1 MIKQVQPESYDAD
14 SDDGNGYRYAYDA
27 CGRMTEVQD
36 PGGNI
41 LHTYE
46 YNGHGQI
53 LREVDGEGK
62 EVLYTYND
70 LGWKIREQ
78 IKVQET
84 DPALYRVIA
93 YTYDSQGNK
102 VEEAYGQQEVE
113 RDGEPD
119 GWHRIHFSYDKNNH
133 LNVVKDDFGAKM
145 RYDYDCLG
153 NVTLEERAIADGVH
167 SVIHYAYN
175 KNGWLVQRTEEIQ
188 GNGPVQAA
196 VTRYAYDANG
206 NLTKITTPKGSEI
219 RRSYDADDRLTEERV
234 LDRKNGIDRR
244 VQYAYDAAGNVLKQ
258 AILGTDGECL
268 ESSTRY
274 DLKDRA
280 THRTNPAGGVTR
292 YLYDRNDRLRKEI
305 SPYGYEPESDDGAG
319 VSYTY
324 DSRGNRIRTT
334 NALGE
339 VVQELSY
346 NLQNQPVIQKDTFG
360 NRTELSYE
368 LDGKIKD
375 VRRSGNHQRTLQQ
388 YEYNA
393 RGQIT
398 GVVDGNRNPISYDV
412 DSWGRITGIG
422 FADGVKEGYEYT
434 PAGQVSRTIDGNGN
448 AVQYRYNSLGKISER
463 IDQLGFTE
471 TFRYDEEGNLSLHI
485 DRDGR
490 QLQRACNVFG
500 QPVYEKA
507 SDAEGKHTNISTW
520 HYDSLGRV
528 TRAVCDGKSYEYI
541 YDAHGNLKEKRSN
554 GKRLVSYTHDR
565 AGQITEIRDPA
576 GVSTRY
582 EYDILGR
589 RSRIFNDDGLEVR
602 YGYDALN
609 RISRIHYGN
618 GVETAYTYDGDG
630 NIRTLE
636 TKAGENVLLSF
647 AYRYDG
653 NGNRTAKTGTQA
665 TLGGI
670 TAGNNALDLSYAYDV
685 RGQLLEERRNGTSVC
700 YAYDKAGNRI
710 RKTDVQ
716 GEIRYLYN
724 AKNQLIAEE
733 SPADRKQ
740 FSYDRQG
747 GIIEEKNAAGI
758 RRFSYNSRH
767 QQTRVETE
775 TGSVQENRYD
785 AEGLRFELL
794 ENGRRTSFV
803 YHDGELLQEEG
814 REEQGTSYHLGAGM
828 EAFRRGQELSYY
840 HRDEQLSTV
849 FVTDGHRNVQNSY
862 QYDAFGMS
870 LGTTEKLNNRI
881 RYTGQQYD
889 DVTGQYYLRARY
901 YNPVAG
907 RFMQED
913 VYQGD
918 GLNLYAYCGNNP
930 VVYDDPS
937 GYASTSTGKACPPKG
952 KISESV
958 DGSGTPSEKVK
969 VPTVKSGEF
978 NEWFNSLSVDEL
990 DELWKDKSTRKAIER
1005 QLRAP
1010 GGMHEWHLV
1019 SRAPQFKYWG
1029 VNAEQIRD
1037 LRTVI
1042 NDVEFVNPVGK
1053 HGQLGSTTAHNE
1065 LLGIIDSSSDYSMFT
1080 RRLNNW
1086 ANYRLKGGIDTL
1098 PEGLRIK

>member
-1 MIKQVQPESYDAD
+1 
-14 SDDGNGYRYAYDA
+14 
-27 CGRMTEVQD
+27 MTEVQD

-153 NVTLEERAIADGVH
+153 NVTLEERVIADGVH

-219 RRSYDADDRLTEERV
+219 HRSYDADDRLTGERV

-305 SPYGYEPESDDGAG
+305 SPYGYEPENDDGAG
-319 VSYTY
+319 AAYTY
-324 DSRGNRIRTT
+324 DSRGNRLRTT

-346 NLQNQPVIQKDTFG
+346 NLRNQPVIQKDTFG

-422 FADGVKEGYEYT
+422 FVDGVKEGYEYT

-463 IDQLGFTE
+463 IDQLGDTE

-507 SDAEGKHTNISTW
+507 TDAEGKHTNISTW

-541 YDAHGNLKEKRSN
+541 YDAYGNLKEKRSN

-565 AGQITEIRDPA
+565 AGQITEIRDPT

-609 RISRIHYGN
+609 RIRHIRYGN
-618 GVETAYTYDGDG
+618 GVETACTYDGDG

-636 TKAGENVLLSF
+636 TRAGENVLLSF

-665 TLGGI
+665 ALGGI
-670 TAGNNALDLSYAYDV
+670 TAGNNALDLSYNYDV
-685 RGQLLEERRNGTSVC
+685 RGQLLEERRNGASVC

-710 RKTDVQ
+710 RKTDAQ
-716 GEIRYLYN
+716 GETRYLYN
-724 AKNQLIAEE
+724 EKNQLVEEE

-758 RRFSYNSRH
+758 RLFSYNSRH

-803 YHDGELLQEEG
+803 YHNGELLQEEG

-849 FVTDGHRNVQNSY
+849 FVTDGQGEIRNSY
-862 QYDAFGMS
+862 QYDAFGIP
-870 LGTTEKLNNRI
+870 LETTEQLNNRI

-937 GYASTSTGKACPPKG
+937 GYKRKACPPQG

-958 DGSGTPSEKVK
+958 DESGSKTDVTTGLGYDAGDTPVRIDGDWTENDMKQALLGHPPRGLGSPDIHHGGQMPGGALHEVLPGQHRNNPALHPNTYNQG
-969 VPTVKSGEF
+969 VTPEMRMEDRQLHWWYRAREQGA
-978 NEWFNSLSVDEL
+978 DEL
-990 DELWKDKSTRKAIER
+990 
-1005 QLRAP
+1005 
-1010 GGMHEWHLV
+1010 
-1019 SRAPQFKYWG
+1019 
-1029 VNAEQIRD
+1029 
-1037 LRTVI
+1037 
-1042 NDVEFVNPVGK
+1042 
-1053 HGQLGSTTAHNE
+1053 
-1065 LLGIIDSSSDYSMFT
+1065 
-1080 RRLNNW
+1080 
-1086 ANYRLKGGIDTL
+1086 L
-1098 PEGLRIK
+1098 PDWIYD

>member
-1 MIKQVQPESYDAD
+1 M
-14 SDDGNGYRYAYDA
+14 
-27 CGRMTEVQD
+27 
-36 PGGNI
+36 
-41 LHTYE
+41 
-46 YNGHGQI
+46 
-53 LREVDGEGK
+53 
-62 EVLYTYND
+62 
-70 LGWKIREQ
+70 
-78 IKVQET
+78 
-84 DPALYRVIA
+84 
-93 YTYDSQGNK
+93 
-102 VEEAYGQQEVE
+102 
-113 RDGEPD
+113 
-119 GWHRIHFSYDKNNH
+119 
-133 LNVVKDDFGAKM
+133 
-145 RYDYDCLG
+145 
-153 NVTLEERAIADGVH
+153 
-167 SVIHYAYN
+167 
-175 KNGWLVQRTEEIQ
+175 
-188 GNGPVQAA
+188 
-196 VTRYAYDANG
+196 
-206 NLTKITTPKGSEI
+206 
-219 RRSYDADDRLTEERV
+219 
-234 LDRKNGIDRR
+234 
-244 VQYAYDAAGNVLKQ
+244 QYAYDASGNVLKQ

-324 DSRGNRIRTT
+324 DSRGNRLRTT

-346 NLQNQPVIQKDTFG
+346 NLRNQPVIQEDTFG

-375 VRRSGNHQRTLQQ
+375 VRRLGNHQRTLQQ

-398 GVVDGNRNPISYDV
+398 GVVDGNQNPISYDV

-422 FADGVKEGYEYT
+422 FVDGVKEGYEYT

-448 AVQYRYNSLGKISER
+448 AVQYRYNSLGKVSER

-541 YDAHGNLKEKRSN
+541 YDAYGNLKEKRSN
-554 GKRLVSYTHDR
+554 GKRLVSYAHDR

-609 RISRIHYGN
+609 RICDIRYGN
-618 GVETAYTYDGDG
+618 GVKTAYTYDGDG
-630 NIRTLE
+630 NVRTLE
-636 TKAGENVLLSF
+636 TRAGENVLLSF

-653 NGNRTAKTGTQA
+653 NGNRTAKTGMQA

-670 TAGNNALDLSYAYDV
+670 TTGNNALDLSYAYDV
-685 RGQLLEERRNGTSVC
+685 RGQLLEERRNGASVC

-710 RKTDVQ
+710 RKTDAQ

-724 AKNQLIAEE
+724 EKNQLVEEE

-740 FSYDRQG
+740 FSYDCQG

-775 TGSVQENRYD
+775 TGNVQENRYD

-849 FVTDGHRNVQNSY
+849 FVTDGQGEIRNSY

-937 GYASTSTGKACPPKG
+937 GYERKACPPQG

-958 DGSGTPSEKVK
+958 DETSYGKSSSNCTELVPYYPANNGAESGRKADFYVTPSGDVVPATGYRYMDSGRANDAIISGEQYTTYIGFKKYDSASQVKDAFQIADSWSDCKVRGEFDTLQVIDDLY
-969 VPTVKSGEF
+969 VPTTKGNTTAIPEPITFSYPEYGKGGEH
-978 NEWFNSLSVDEL
+978 
-990 DELWKDKSTRKAIER
+990 
-1005 QLRAP
+1005 QLR
-1010 GGMHEWHLV
+1010 V
-1019 SRAPQFKYWG
+1019 DK
-1029 VNAEQIRD
+1029 
-1037 LRTVI
+1037 VI
-1042 NDVEFVNPVGK
+1042 K
-1053 HGQLGSTTAHNE
+1053 
-1065 LLGIIDSSSDYSMFT
+1065 FT
-1080 RRLNNW
+1080 NVDFI
-1086 ANYRLKGGIDTL
+1086 GD
-1098 PEGLRIK
+1098 

>member
-1 MIKQVQPESYDAD
+1 M
-14 SDDGNGYRYAYDA
+14 
-27 CGRMTEVQD
+27 
-36 PGGNI
+36 
-41 LHTYE
+41 
-46 YNGHGQI
+46 
-53 LREVDGEGK
+53 
-62 EVLYTYND
+62 
-70 LGWKIREQ
+70 
-78 IKVQET
+78 
-84 DPALYRVIA
+84 
-93 YTYDSQGNK
+93 
-102 VEEAYGQQEVE
+102 
-113 RDGEPD
+113 
-119 GWHRIHFSYDKNNH
+119 
-133 LNVVKDDFGAKM
+133 
-145 RYDYDCLG
+145 
-153 NVTLEERAIADGVH
+153 
-167 SVIHYAYN
+167 
-175 KNGWLVQRTEEIQ
+175 
-188 GNGPVQAA
+188 
-196 VTRYAYDANG
+196 
-206 NLTKITTPKGSEI
+206 
-219 RRSYDADDRLTEERV
+219 
-234 LDRKNGIDRR
+234 
-244 VQYAYDAAGNVLKQ
+244 QYAYDVAGNVLKQ

-324 DSRGNRIRTT
+324 DSRGNRLRTT

-346 NLQNQPVIQKDTFG
+346 NLRNQPVIQKDTFG

-375 VRRSGNHQRTLQQ
+375 VRRSGNHQRILQQ

-393 RGQIT
+393 RRQIT

-463 IDQLGFTE
+463 IDQLGDTE

-541 YDAHGNLKEKRSN
+541 YDAYGNLKEKRSN

-565 AGQITEIRDPA
+565 AGQITEIRDPE
-576 GVSTRY
+576 GVCTRY

-602 YGYDALN
+602 YGYNALN
-609 RISRIHYGN
+609 RICDIRYGN
-618 GVETAYTYDGDG
+618 GVKTAYTYDGDG
-630 NIRTLE
+630 NVRTLE
-636 TKAGENVLLSF
+636 TRAGEDVLLSF

-665 TLGGI
+665 ALGGITSEI
-670 TAGNNALDLSYAYDV
+670 TAGNNALDISYNYDV
-685 RGQLLEERRNGTSVC
+685 RGQLLEERRNGASVC

-710 RKTDVQ
+710 RKTDGQ

-724 AKNQLIAEE
+724 AKNQLTAEE

-849 FVTDGHRNVQNSY
+849 FVTDGQGEIRNSY
-862 QYDAFGMS
+862 QYDAFGIP
-870 LGTTEKLNNRI
+870 LETTEQLNNRI

-889 DVTGQYYLRARY
+889 ELTEQYYLRARY

-937 GYASTSTGKACPPKG
+937 GYASTSTGKACPPQG

-958 DGSGTPSEKVK
+958 DGSGSSADLGNKLDYQFGKAGGNRHNIDRTNGLKAEMDKL
-969 VPTVKSGEF
+969 GF
-978 NEWFNSLSVDEL
+978 NDTAEN
-990 DELWKDKSTRKAIER
+990 
-1005 QLRAP
+1005 RAY
-1010 GGMHEWHLV
+1010 
-1019 SRAPQFKYWG
+1019 F
-1029 VNAEQIRD
+1029 EQYY
-1037 LRTVI
+1037 
-1042 NDVEFVNPVGK
+1042 NDVLNSSNNIVGDPETASYIENGVTHYYTVTTRESFLMGK
-1053 HGQLGSTTAHNE
+1053 YGGAKVTTYWDGNRLLTIKIGS
-1065 LLGIIDSSSDYSMFT
+1065 GKQT
-1080 RRLNNW
+1080 RYNH
-1086 ANYRLKGGIDTL
+1086 
-1098 PEGLRIK
+1098 

>member
-1 MIKQVQPESYDAD
+1 
-14 SDDGNGYRYAYDA
+14 
-27 CGRMTEVQD
+27 MTEVQD

-153 NVTLEERAIADGVH
+153 NVTLEERVIADGVH

-219 RRSYDADDRLTEERV
+219 HRSYDADDRLTEERV

-305 SPYGYEPESDDGAG
+305 SPYGYEPENDDGAG

-346 NLQNQPVIQKDTFG
+346 NLRNQPVIQKDTFG

-398 GVVDGNRNPISYDV
+398 GVVDGNQNPISYDV

-541 YDAHGNLKEKRSN
+541 YDAYGNLKEKRSN

-576 GVSTRY
+576 GVCTRY

-589 RSRIFNDDGLEVR
+589 RSRIYNNDGLEVR

-609 RISRIHYGN
+609 RIRHIRYGN

-636 TKAGENVLLSF
+636 TRAGENVLLSF

-665 TLGGI
+665 ALGGITSEI
-670 TAGNNALDLSYAYDV
+670 TAGNNALDISYNYDV
-685 RGQLLEERRNGTSVC
+685 RGQLLEERRNGASVC

-710 RKTDVQ
+710 RKTDAQ

-724 AKNQLIAEE
+724 EKNQLIAEE
-733 SPADRKQ
+733 SPADRNQ

-747 GIIEEKNAAGI
+747 GIIEEKNAAGT
-758 RRFSYNSRH
+758 RLFSYNSRR

-775 TGSVQENRYD
+775 NGSVQENRYD

-840 HRDEQLSTV
+840 HRDEQLSTT
-849 FVTDGHRNVQNSY
+849 FITGGHGDVLNSY

-889 DVTGQYYLRARY
+889 ELTEQYYLRARY

-937 GYASTSTGKACPPKG
+937 GYKRKACPPQG

-958 DGSGTPSEKVK
+958 DETSYGKSSSNCTELVPYYPANNGAESGTPS
-969 VPTVKSGEF
+969 GF
-978 NEWFNSLSVDEL
+978 YQD
-990 DELWKDKSTRKAIER
+990 
-1005 QLRAP
+1005 
-1010 GGMHEWHLV
+1010 
-1019 SRAPQFKYWG
+1019 
-1029 VNAEQIRD
+1029 
-1037 LRTVI
+1037 
-1042 NDVEFVNPVGK
+1042 
-1053 HGQLGSTTAHNE
+1053 
-1065 LLGIIDSSSDYSMFT
+1065 
-1080 RRLNNW
+1080 
-1086 ANYRLKGGIDTL
+1086 ANGR
-1098 PEGLRIK
+1098 

>member
-1 MIKQVQPESYDAD
+1 
-14 SDDGNGYRYAYDA
+14 
-27 CGRMTEVQD
+27 MTEVQD

-153 NVTLEERAIADGVH
+153 NVTLEERVIADGVH

-219 RRSYDADDRLTEERV
+219 HRSYDADDRLTGERV

-324 DSRGNRIRTT
+324 DSRGNRLRTT

-339 VVQELSY
+339 VVQEFSY
-346 NLQNQPVIQKDTFG
+346 NLRNQPVIQKDTFG

-375 VRRSGNHQRTLQQ
+375 IRRSGNHQRTLQQ

-398 GVVDGNRNPISYDV
+398 GVVDGNQNPISYDV

-448 AVQYRYNSLGKISER
+448 AVQYRYNSLGKVSER
-463 IDQLGFTE
+463 TDQLGFTE

-541 YDAHGNLKEKRSN
+541 YDAYGNLKEKRSN

-565 AGQITEIRDPA
+565 AGQITEIKDPA
-576 GVSTRY
+576 GVCTRY

-589 RSRIFNDDGLEVR
+589 RSRVYNNDGLEVR

-630 NIRTLE
+630 NVRTLE
-636 TKAGENVLLSF
+636 TRAGENVLISF

-670 TAGNNALDLSYAYDV
+670 TTGNNALDISYAYDV
-685 RGQLLEERRNGTSVC
+685 RGQLLEERRNGASVC
-700 YAYDKAGNRI
+700 CAYDKAGNRI
-710 RKTDVQ
+710 RKTD
-716 GEIRYLYN
+716 
-724 AKNQLIAEE
+724 A
-733 SPADRKQ
+733 
-740 FSYDRQG
+740 
-747 GIIEEKNAAGI
+747 
-758 RRFSYNSRH
+758 
-767 QQTRVETE
+767 
-775 TGSVQENRYD
+775 
-785 AEGLRFELL
+785 
-794 ENGRRTSFV
+794 
-803 YHDGELLQEEG
+803 
-814 REEQGTSYHLGAGM
+814 
-828 EAFRRGQELSYY
+828 
-840 HRDEQLSTV
+840 
-849 FVTDGHRNVQNSY
+849 
-862 QYDAFGMS
+862 
-870 LGTTEKLNNRI
+870 
-881 RYTGQQYD
+881 
-889 DVTGQYYLRARY
+889 
-901 YNPVAG
+901 
-907 RFMQED
+907 
-913 VYQGD
+913 
-918 GLNLYAYCGNNP
+918 
-930 VVYDDPS
+930 
-937 GYASTSTGKACPPKG
+937 
-952 KISESV
+952 
-958 DGSGTPSEKVK
+958 
-969 VPTVKSGEF
+969 
-978 NEWFNSLSVDEL
+978 
-990 DELWKDKSTRKAIER
+990 
-1005 QLRAP
+1005 
-1010 GGMHEWHLV
+1010 
-1019 SRAPQFKYWG
+1019 
-1029 VNAEQIRD
+1029 
-1037 LRTVI
+1037 
-1042 NDVEFVNPVGK
+1042 
-1053 HGQLGSTTAHNE
+1053 
-1065 LLGIIDSSSDYSMFT
+1065 
-1080 RRLNNW
+1080 
-1086 ANYRLKGGIDTL
+1086 
-1098 PEGLRIK
+1098 

>member
-1 MIKQVQPESYDAD
+1 M
-14 SDDGNGYRYAYDA
+14 
-27 CGRMTEVQD
+27 
-36 PGGNI
+36 
-41 LHTYE
+41 
-46 YNGHGQI
+46 
-53 LREVDGEGK
+53 
-62 EVLYTYND
+62 
-70 LGWKIREQ
+70 
-78 IKVQET
+78 
-84 DPALYRVIA
+84 
-93 YTYDSQGNK
+93 
-102 VEEAYGQQEVE
+102 
-113 RDGEPD
+113 
-119 GWHRIHFSYDKNNH
+119 
-133 LNVVKDDFGAKM
+133 
-145 RYDYDCLG
+145 
-153 NVTLEERAIADGVH
+153 
-167 SVIHYAYN
+167 
-175 KNGWLVQRTEEIQ
+175 
-188 GNGPVQAA
+188 
-196 VTRYAYDANG
+196 
-206 NLTKITTPKGSEI
+206 
-219 RRSYDADDRLTEERV
+219 
-234 LDRKNGIDRR
+234 
-244 VQYAYDAAGNVLKQ
+244 
-258 AILGTDGECL
+258 
-268 ESSTRY
+268 
-274 DLKDRA
+274 
-280 THRTNPAGGVTR
+280 
-292 YLYDRNDRLRKEI
+292 
-305 SPYGYEPESDDGAG
+305 
-319 VSYTY
+319 
-324 DSRGNRIRTT
+324 
-334 NALGE
+334 
-339 VVQELSY
+339 VQELSY
-346 NLQNQPVIQKDTFG
+346 NLRNQPVIQKDTFG

-375 VRRSGNHQRTLQQ
+375 VRRSGNHQRILQQ

-398 GVVDGNRNPISYDV
+398 GVVDGNQNPISYDV

-422 FADGVKEGYEYT
+422 FVDGVKEGYEYT

-463 IDQLGFTE
+463 IDQLGDTE

-507 SDAEGKHTNISTW
+507 TDAEGKHTNISTW

-541 YDAHGNLKEKRSN
+541 YDAYGNLKEKRSN

-565 AGQITEIRDPA
+565 AGQITEIMDPA

-589 RSRIFNDDGLEVR
+589 RSRIYNNDGLEVR

-609 RISRIHYGN
+609 RIRHIRYGN

-647 AYRYDG
+647 AYQYDG
-653 NGNRTAKTGTQA
+653 NGNRTAKTGMQA
-665 TLGGI
+665 ALGGI
-670 TAGNNALDLSYAYDV
+670 TAGNNALDISYNYDV
-685 RGQLLEERRNGTSVC
+685 RGQLLEERRNGASVC

-758 RRFSYNSRH
+758 RLFSYNSRH

-814 REEQGTSYHLGAGM
+814 REEQKTSYHLGAGM

-889 DVTGQYYLRARY
+889 ELTEQYYLRARY

-937 GYASTSTGKACPPKG
+937 GYKRKACPPQG

-958 DGSGTPSEKVK
+958 DESGTS
-969 VPTVKSGEF
+969 
-978 NEWFNSLSVDEL
+978 SVA
-990 DELWKDKSTRKAIER
+990 K
-1005 QLRAP
+1005 P
-1010 GGMHEWHLV
+1010 
-1019 SRAPQFKYWG
+1019 
-1029 VNAEQIRD
+1029 N
-1037 LRTVI
+1037 
-1042 NDVEFVNPVGK
+1042 
-1053 HGQLGSTTAHNE
+1053 HGQGF
-1065 LLGIIDSSSDYSMFT
+1065 SSKGYNPKPGERT
-1080 RRLNNW
+1080 RDQRL
-1086 ANYRLKGGIDTL
+1086 
-1098 PEGLRIK
+1098 

>member
-1 MIKQVQPESYDAD
+1 M
-14 SDDGNGYRYAYDA
+14 
-27 CGRMTEVQD
+27 
-36 PGGNI
+36 
-41 LHTYE
+41 
-46 YNGHGQI
+46 
-53 LREVDGEGK
+53 
-62 EVLYTYND
+62 
-70 LGWKIREQ
+70 
-78 IKVQET
+78 
-84 DPALYRVIA
+84 
-93 YTYDSQGNK
+93 
-102 VEEAYGQQEVE
+102 
-113 RDGEPD
+113 
-119 GWHRIHFSYDKNNH
+119 
-133 LNVVKDDFGAKM
+133 
-145 RYDYDCLG
+145 
-153 NVTLEERAIADGVH
+153 
-167 SVIHYAYN
+167 
-175 KNGWLVQRTEEIQ
+175 
-188 GNGPVQAA
+188 
-196 VTRYAYDANG
+196 
-206 NLTKITTPKGSEI
+206 
-219 RRSYDADDRLTEERV
+219 
-234 LDRKNGIDRR
+234 
-244 VQYAYDAAGNVLKQ
+244 QYAYDAAGNVLKQ

-346 NLQNQPVIQKDTFG
+346 NLRNQPVIQKDTFG

-398 GVVDGNRNPISYDV
+398 GVVDGNQNPISYDV

-448 AVQYRYNSLGKISER
+448 AVQYRYNSLGKVSER
-463 IDQLGFTE
+463 TDQLGFTE

-541 YDAHGNLKEKRSN
+541 YDAYGNLKEKRSN

-565 AGQITEIRDPA
+565 AGQITEIRDPE
-576 GVSTRY
+576 GVCTRY

-609 RISRIHYGN
+609 RIRHIRYGN

-636 TKAGENVLLSF
+636 TKAGEDVLLSF

-665 TLGGI
+665 ALGGITSEI
-670 TAGNNALDLSYAYDV
+670 TAGNNALDLSYNYDV
-685 RGQLLEERRNGTSVC
+685 RGQLLEERRNGASVC

-724 AKNQLIAEE
+724 EKNQLIAEE

-758 RRFSYNSRH
+758 RLFSYNSRH

-849 FVTDGHRNVQNSY
+849 FVTDGQGEIRNSY
-862 QYDAFGMS
+862 QYDAFGIP
-870 LGTTEKLNNRI
+870 LETTEQLNNRI

-913 VYQGD
+913 IYQGD

-930 VVYDDPS
+930 VVYYDPS
-937 GYASTSTGKACPPKG
+937 GYASTLDPWEYIDPSNLVGLSASQKKNTPGIVTGLFTSSVPLTGNTIRNSDFTTIAIPQEVAQQLVG
-952 KISESV
+952 K
-958 DGSGTPSEKVK
+958 
-969 VPTVKSGEF
+969 EF
-978 NEWFNSLSVDEL
+978 SSFDEL
-990 DELWKDKSTRKAIER
+990 RGAIYEAIGNSSYAAEFSTRN
-1005 QLRAP
+1005 QNFMLGLQAP
-1010 GGMHEWHLV
+1010 YAPRNLQTGESYSQQKYNIHHVKPVEDGGDVYNLDNLEIV
-1019 SRAPQFKYWG
+1019 APKTHDEIH
-1029 VNAEQIRD
+1029 AE
-1037 LRTVI
+1037 
-1042 NDVEFVNPVGK
+1042 
-1053 HGQLGSTTAHNE
+1053 
-1065 LLGIIDSSSDYSMFT
+1065 IDEQKKEQNQQKT
-1080 RRLNNW
+1080 C
-1086 ANYRLKGGIDTL
+1086 K
-1098 PEGLRIK
+1098 K

>member
-1 MIKQVQPESYDAD
+1 M
-14 SDDGNGYRYAYDA
+14 
-27 CGRMTEVQD
+27 
-36 PGGNI
+36 
-41 LHTYE
+41 
-46 YNGHGQI
+46 
-53 LREVDGEGK
+53 
-62 EVLYTYND
+62 
-70 LGWKIREQ
+70 
-78 IKVQET
+78 
-84 DPALYRVIA
+84 
-93 YTYDSQGNK
+93 
-102 VEEAYGQQEVE
+102 
-113 RDGEPD
+113 
-119 GWHRIHFSYDKNNH
+119 
-133 LNVVKDDFGAKM
+133 
-145 RYDYDCLG
+145 
-153 NVTLEERAIADGVH
+153 
-167 SVIHYAYN
+167 
-175 KNGWLVQRTEEIQ
+175 
-188 GNGPVQAA
+188 
-196 VTRYAYDANG
+196 
-206 NLTKITTPKGSEI
+206 
-219 RRSYDADDRLTEERV
+219 
-234 LDRKNGIDRR
+234 
-244 VQYAYDAAGNVLKQ
+244 QYAYDAAGNVLKQ

-305 SPYGYEPESDDGAG
+305 RPYGYEPESDDGAG

-324 DSRGNRIRTT
+324 DSRGNRLRTT

-346 NLQNQPVIQKDTFG
+346 NLRNQPVIQEDTFG

-375 VRRSGNHQRTLQQ
+375 IRRSGNHQRTLQQ

-398 GVVDGNRNPISYDV
+398 GVVDGNQNPISYDV

-422 FADGVKEGYEYT
+422 FVDGVKEGYEYT

-448 AVQYRYNSLGKISER
+448 AVQYRYNSLGKVSER
-463 IDQLGFTE
+463 IDQLGDTE

-541 YDAHGNLKEKRSN
+541 YDAYGNLKEKRSN

-565 AGQITEIRDPA
+565 AGQITEIRDPT

-609 RISRIHYGN
+609 RIRHIRYGN
-618 GVETAYTYDGDG
+618 GVETACTYDGDG

-636 TKAGENVLLSF
+636 TRAGENVLLSF

-665 TLGGI
+665 ALGGI
-670 TAGNNALDLSYAYDV
+670 TAGNNALDLSYNYDV
-685 RGQLLEERRNGTSVC
+685 RGQLLEERRNGASVS

-710 RKTDVQ
+710 RKTDAQ

-724 AKNQLIAEE
+724 EKNQLIEEE

-747 GIIEEKNAAGI
+747 AIIEEKNAAGI
-758 RRFSYNSRH
+758 RLFSYNSRR

-849 FVTDGHRNVQNSY
+849 FVTDGQGEIRNSY
-862 QYDAFGMS
+862 QYDAFGIP
-870 LGTTEKLNNRI
+870 LETTEQLNNRI

-889 DVTGQYYLRARY
+889 ELTEQYYLRARY

-930 VVYDDPS
+930 VVYYDPS
-937 GYASTSTGKACPPKG
+937 GYYTALGNLFTDSVIETKGNSTDLKIAILKMITGDADISDATVGSHQAQHLIPNEFRNNIAVSVSGYQVDHALNGILDINRNSSTPGALDNFLRNYNVSAENMEFY
-952 KISESV
+952 ISNKTQHGWAPGTSFYHGAYNEYV
-958 DGSGTPSEKVK
+958 GSR
-969 VPTVKSGEF
+969 
-978 NEWFNSLSVDEL
+978 LAQL
-990 DELWKDKSTRKAIER
+990 DEKY
-1005 QLRAP
+1005 QLSL
-1010 GGMHEWHLV
+1010 MLET
-1019 SRAPQFKYWG
+1019 K
-1029 VNAEQIRD
+1029 
-1037 LRTVI
+1037 
-1042 NDVEFVNPVGK
+1042 
-1053 HGQLGSTTAHNE
+1053 
-1065 LLGIIDSSSDYSMFT
+1065 
-1080 RRLNNW
+1080 
-1086 ANYRLKGGIDTL
+1086 TL
-1098 PEGLRIK
+1098 PEIREQLRLSGQLEMLQADITGLNNELRRANQEGIDLYLTHPNNTNIIDYTEGGTLSHEDAMKKYREENFGEKENKESLKSNGCGNGKKV

>member
-1 MIKQVQPESYDAD
+1 M
-14 SDDGNGYRYAYDA
+14 
-27 CGRMTEVQD
+27 
-36 PGGNI
+36 
-41 LHTYE
+41 
-46 YNGHGQI
+46 
-53 LREVDGEGK
+53 
-62 EVLYTYND
+62 
-70 LGWKIREQ
+70 
-78 IKVQET
+78 
-84 DPALYRVIA
+84 
-93 YTYDSQGNK
+93 
-102 VEEAYGQQEVE
+102 
-113 RDGEPD
+113 
-119 GWHRIHFSYDKNNH
+119 
-133 LNVVKDDFGAKM
+133 
-145 RYDYDCLG
+145 
-153 NVTLEERAIADGVH
+153 
-167 SVIHYAYN
+167 
-175 KNGWLVQRTEEIQ
+175 
-188 GNGPVQAA
+188 
-196 VTRYAYDANG
+196 
-206 NLTKITTPKGSEI
+206 
-219 RRSYDADDRLTEERV
+219 
-234 LDRKNGIDRR
+234 
-244 VQYAYDAAGNVLKQ
+244 QYVYDAAGNVLKRTL
-258 AILGTDGECL
+258 LGADGECL

-305 SPYGYEPESDDGAG
+305 RPYGYEPESDDGAG

-324 DSRGNRIRTT
+324 DSRGNRLRTT

-346 NLQNQPVIQKDTFG
+346 NLRNQPVIQEDTFG

-375 VRRSGNHQRTLQQ
+375 VRRLGNGNRNHQRTLQQ

-398 GVVDGNRNPISYDV
+398 GVVDGNQNPISYDV

-422 FADGVKEGYEYT
+422 FADGGKEGYEYT
-434 PAGQVSRTIDGNGN
+434 PAGQISRTIDGNGN
-448 AVQYRYNSLGKISER
+448 AVQYRYNSLGKVSER

-541 YDAHGNLKEKRSN
+541 YDAYGNLKEKRSN

-576 GVSTRY
+576 GVCTRY

-589 RSRIFNDDGLEVR
+589 RSRIYSNDGLEVR

-609 RISRIHYGN
+609 RIRHIHYGN

-636 TKAGENVLLSF
+636 TRAGENVLLSF

-653 NGNRTAKTGTQA
+653 NGNRTAKTGVA
-665 TLGGI
+665 LGGITSEI
-670 TAGNNALDLSYAYDV
+670 TAGNNALDISYAYDV
-685 RGQLLEERRNGTSVC
+685 RGQLLEERRNGASVC

-710 RKTDVQ
+710 RKTDAQ

-724 AKNQLIAEE
+724 EKNQLVEEE

-758 RRFSYNSRH
+758 RLFSYNSRH

-849 FVTDGHRNVQNSY
+849 FVTDGQGEIRNSY
-862 QYDAFGMS
+862 QYDAFGIP
-870 LGTTEKLNNRI
+870 LETTEQLNNRI

-889 DVTGQYYLRARY
+889 ELTEQYYLRARY

-930 VVYDDPS
+930 VVYYDPS
-937 GYASTSTGKACPPKG
+937 GYASTLDPWEYIDPSNLVGLSASQKKNTPGIVTGLFTSSVPLTGNTIRNSDFTTIAIPQEVAQQLVG
-952 KISESV
+952 K
-958 DGSGTPSEKVK
+958 
-969 VPTVKSGEF
+969 EF
-978 NEWFNSLSVDEL
+978 SSFDEL
-990 DELWKDKSTRKAIER
+990 RGAIYEAIGNSSYAAEFSTRN
-1005 QLRAP
+1005 QNFMLGLQAP
-1010 GGMHEWHLV
+1010 YAPRNLQTGESYSQQKYNIHHVKPVEDGGDVYNLDNLEIV
-1019 SRAPQFKYWG
+1019 APKTHDEIH
-1029 VNAEQIRD
+1029 AE
-1037 LRTVI
+1037 
-1042 NDVEFVNPVGK
+1042 
-1053 HGQLGSTTAHNE
+1053 
-1065 LLGIIDSSSDYSMFT
+1065 IDEQKKEQNQQKT
-1080 RRLNNW
+1080 C
-1086 ANYRLKGGIDTL
+1086 K
-1098 PEGLRIK
+1098 K

>member
-1 MIKQVQPESYDAD
+1 M
-14 SDDGNGYRYAYDA
+14 
-27 CGRMTEVQD
+27 
-36 PGGNI
+36 
-41 LHTYE
+41 
-46 YNGHGQI
+46 
-53 LREVDGEGK
+53 
-62 EVLYTYND
+62 
-70 LGWKIREQ
+70 
-78 IKVQET
+78 
-84 DPALYRVIA
+84 
-93 YTYDSQGNK
+93 
-102 VEEAYGQQEVE
+102 
-113 RDGEPD
+113 
-119 GWHRIHFSYDKNNH
+119 
-133 LNVVKDDFGAKM
+133 
-145 RYDYDCLG
+145 
-153 NVTLEERAIADGVH
+153 
-167 SVIHYAYN
+167 
-175 KNGWLVQRTEEIQ
+175 
-188 GNGPVQAA
+188 
-196 VTRYAYDANG
+196 
-206 NLTKITTPKGSEI
+206 
-219 RRSYDADDRLTEERV
+219 
-234 LDRKNGIDRR
+234 
-244 VQYAYDAAGNVLKQ
+244 QYAYDASGNVLKQ

-305 SPYGYEPESDDGAG
+305 NPYGYEPESDDGAG

-339 VVQELSY
+339 VVQEFSY
-346 NLQNQPVIQKDTFG
+346 NLRNQPVIQKDTFG

-375 VRRSGNHQRTLQQ
+375 VRRSGNHQRILQQ

-398 GVVDGNRNPISYDV
+398 GVVDGNQNPISYDV

-422 FADGVKEGYEYT
+422 FVDGVKEGYEYT

-448 AVQYRYNSLGKISER
+448 AVQYRYNSLGKVSER

-541 YDAHGNLKEKRSN
+541 YDAYGNLKEKRSN
-554 GKRLVSYTHDR
+554 GKRLVSYAHDR

-609 RISRIHYGN
+609 RICDIRYGN
-618 GVETAYTYDGDG
+618 GVKTAYTYDGDG
-630 NIRTLE
+630 NVRTLE
-636 TKAGENVLLSF
+636 TRAGENVLLSF

-653 NGNRTAKTGTQA
+653 NGNRTAKTGMQA

-670 TAGNNALDLSYAYDV
+670 TTGNNALDLSYAYDV
-685 RGQLLEERRNGTSVC
+685 RGQLLEERRNGASVC

-710 RKTDVQ
+710 RKTDAQ

-724 AKNQLIAEE
+724 EKNQLVEEE

-740 FSYDRQG
+740 FSYDCQG

-775 TGSVQENRYD
+775 TGNVQENRYD

-849 FVTDGHRNVQNSY
+849 FVTDGQGEIRNSY

-937 GYASTSTGKACPPKG
+937 GYERKACPPQG

-958 DGSGTPSEKVK
+958 DETSYGKSSSNCTELVPYYPANNGAESGRKADFYVTPSGDVVPATGYRYMDSGRANDAIISGEQYTTYIGFKKYDSASQVKDAFQIADSWSDCKVRGEFDTLQVIDDLY
-969 VPTVKSGEF
+969 VPTTKGNTTAIPEPITFSYPEYGKGGEH
-978 NEWFNSLSVDEL
+978 
-990 DELWKDKSTRKAIER
+990 
-1005 QLRAP
+1005 QLR
-1010 GGMHEWHLV
+1010 V
-1019 SRAPQFKYWG
+1019 DK
-1029 VNAEQIRD
+1029 
-1037 LRTVI
+1037 VI
-1042 NDVEFVNPVGK
+1042 K
-1053 HGQLGSTTAHNE
+1053 
-1065 LLGIIDSSSDYSMFT
+1065 FT
-1080 RRLNNW
+1080 NVDFI
-1086 ANYRLKGGIDTL
+1086 GD
-1098 PEGLRIK
+1098 

>member
-1 MIKQVQPESYDAD
+1 M
-14 SDDGNGYRYAYDA
+14 
-27 CGRMTEVQD
+27 
-36 PGGNI
+36 
-41 LHTYE
+41 
-46 YNGHGQI
+46 
-53 LREVDGEGK
+53 
-62 EVLYTYND
+62 
-70 LGWKIREQ
+70 
-78 IKVQET
+78 
-84 DPALYRVIA
+84 
-93 YTYDSQGNK
+93 
-102 VEEAYGQQEVE
+102 
-113 RDGEPD
+113 
-119 GWHRIHFSYDKNNH
+119 
-133 LNVVKDDFGAKM
+133 
-145 RYDYDCLG
+145 
-153 NVTLEERAIADGVH
+153 
-167 SVIHYAYN
+167 
-175 KNGWLVQRTEEIQ
+175 
-188 GNGPVQAA
+188 
-196 VTRYAYDANG
+196 
-206 NLTKITTPKGSEI
+206 
-219 RRSYDADDRLTEERV
+219 
-234 LDRKNGIDRR
+234 
-244 VQYAYDAAGNVLKQ
+244 QYAYDAAGNVLKQ

-324 DSRGNRIRTT
+324 DSRGNRLRTT

-346 NLQNQPVIQKDTFG
+346 NLRNQPVIQKDTFG

-398 GVVDGNRNPISYDV
+398 GVVDGNQNPISYDV

-422 FADGVKEGYEYT
+422 FVDGGKEGYEYT

-541 YDAHGNLKEKRSN
+541 YDAYGNLKEKRSN

-576 GVSTRY
+576 GVCTRY

-589 RSRIFNDDGLEVR
+589 RSRVYNNDGLEVR

-609 RISRIHYGN
+609 RIRHIRYGN

-653 NGNRTAKTGTQA
+653 NGNRTAKAGTQA
-665 TLGGI
+665 ALGGITSEI

-685 RGQLLEERRNGTSVC
+685 RGQLLEERRNGASVC

-724 AKNQLIAEE
+724 EKNQLIAEE

-849 FVTDGHRNVQNSY
+849 FVTDGQGEIRNSY
-862 QYDAFGMS
+862 QYDAFGIP
-870 LGTTEKLNNRI
+870 LETTEQLNNRI

-913 VYQGD
+913 IYQGD

-930 VVYDDPS
+930 VVYYDPS
-937 GYASTSTGKACPPKG
+937 GYASTLDPWEYIDPSNLVGLSASQKKNTPGIVTGLFTSSVPLTGNTIRNSDFTTIAIPQEVAQQLVG
-952 KISESV
+952 K
-958 DGSGTPSEKVK
+958 
-969 VPTVKSGEF
+969 EF
-978 NEWFNSLSVDEL
+978 SSFDEL
-990 DELWKDKSTRKAIER
+990 RGAIYEAIGNSSYAAEFSTRN
-1005 QLRAP
+1005 QNFMLGLQAP
-1010 GGMHEWHLV
+1010 YAPRNLQTGESYSQQKYNIHHVKPVEDGGDVYNLDNLEIV
-1019 SRAPQFKYWG
+1019 APKTHDEIH
-1029 VNAEQIRD
+1029 AE
-1037 LRTVI
+1037 
-1042 NDVEFVNPVGK
+1042 
-1053 HGQLGSTTAHNE
+1053 
-1065 LLGIIDSSSDYSMFT
+1065 IDEQKKEQNQQKT
-1080 RRLNNW
+1080 C
-1086 ANYRLKGGIDTL
+1086 K
-1098 PEGLRIK
+1098 K

>member
-1 MIKQVQPESYDAD
+1 M
-14 SDDGNGYRYAYDA
+14 
-27 CGRMTEVQD
+27 
-36 PGGNI
+36 
-41 LHTYE
+41 
-46 YNGHGQI
+46 
-53 LREVDGEGK
+53 
-62 EVLYTYND
+62 
-70 LGWKIREQ
+70 
-78 IKVQET
+78 
-84 DPALYRVIA
+84 
-93 YTYDSQGNK
+93 
-102 VEEAYGQQEVE
+102 
-113 RDGEPD
+113 
-119 GWHRIHFSYDKNNH
+119 
-133 LNVVKDDFGAKM
+133 
-145 RYDYDCLG
+145 
-153 NVTLEERAIADGVH
+153 
-167 SVIHYAYN
+167 
-175 KNGWLVQRTEEIQ
+175 
-188 GNGPVQAA
+188 
-196 VTRYAYDANG
+196 
-206 NLTKITTPKGSEI
+206 
-219 RRSYDADDRLTEERV
+219 
-234 LDRKNGIDRR
+234 
-244 VQYAYDAAGNVLKQ
+244 
-258 AILGTDGECL
+258 
-268 ESSTRY
+268 
-274 DLKDRA
+274 
-280 THRTNPAGGVTR
+280 
-292 YLYDRNDRLRKEI
+292 
-305 SPYGYEPESDDGAG
+305 
-319 VSYTY
+319 
-324 DSRGNRIRTT
+324 
-334 NALGE
+334 
-339 VVQELSY
+339 VQELSY
-346 NLQNQPVIQKDTFG
+346 NLRNQPVIQKDTFG

-375 VRRSGNHQRTLQQ
+375 VRRLGNGNRNHQRTLQQ

-463 IDQLGFTE
+463 IDQLGDTE

-609 RISRIHYGN
+609 RIRHIRYGN

-630 NIRTLE
+630 NVRTLE
-636 TKAGENVLLSF
+636 TRAGGNVLLSF

-653 NGNRTAKTGTQA
+653 NGNRTAKTGMQA
-665 TLGGI
+665 GVTLGGVTSEI

-685 RGQLLEERRNGTSVC
+685 RGQLLEERRNGASVC

-724 AKNQLIAEE
+724 EKNQLVEEE

-758 RRFSYNSRH
+758 RLFSYNSRH

-803 YHDGELLQEEG
+803 YHNGELLQEEG
-814 REEQGTSYHLGAGM
+814 REEQGTSYHLWAGM

-849 FVTDGHRNVQNSY
+849 FVTDGQGEIRNSY
-862 QYDAFGMS
+862 QYDAFGIP
-870 LGTTEKLNNRI
+870 LETTEQLNNRI

-937 GYASTSTGKACPPKG
+937 GYASTSTGKACPPQG

-958 DGSGTPSEKVK
+958 DETSYGKSSSNCTELVPYYPANNGAESGRKADFYVTPSGDVVPATGYRYMDSGRANDAIISGEQYTTYIGFKKYDSASQVKDAFQIADSWSDCKVRGEFDTLQVIDDLY
-969 VPTVKSGEF
+969 VPTTKGNTTAIPEPITFSYPEYGKGGEH
-978 NEWFNSLSVDEL
+978 
-990 DELWKDKSTRKAIER
+990 
-1005 QLRAP
+1005 QLR
-1010 GGMHEWHLV
+1010 V
-1019 SRAPQFKYWG
+1019 DK
-1029 VNAEQIRD
+1029 
-1037 LRTVI
+1037 VI
-1042 NDVEFVNPVGK
+1042 K
-1053 HGQLGSTTAHNE
+1053 
-1065 LLGIIDSSSDYSMFT
+1065 FT
-1080 RRLNNW
+1080 NVDFI
-1086 ANYRLKGGIDTL
+1086 GD
-1098 PEGLRIK
+1098 

>member
-1 MIKQVQPESYDAD
+1 MTGRTVST
-14 SDDGNGYRYAYDA
+14 DG
-27 CGRMTEVQD
+27 
-36 PGGNI
+36 
-41 LHTYE
+41 
-46 YNGHGQI
+46 
-53 LREVDGEGK
+53 
-62 EVLYTYND
+62 
-70 LGWKIREQ
+70 
-78 IKVQET
+78 
-84 DPALYRVIA
+84 
-93 YTYDSQGNK
+93 
-102 VEEAYGQQEVE
+102 
-113 RDGEPD
+113 
-119 GWHRIHFSYDKNNH
+119 
-133 LNVVKDDFGAKM
+133 
-145 RYDYDCLG
+145 
-153 NVTLEERAIADGVH
+153 
-167 SVIHYAYN
+167 
-175 KNGWLVQRTEEIQ
+175 
-188 GNGPVQAA
+188 
-196 VTRYAYDANG
+196 
-206 NLTKITTPKGSEI
+206 
-219 RRSYDADDRLTEERV
+219 
-234 LDRKNGIDRR
+234 

-305 SPYGYEPESDDGAG
+305 SPYSYEPESDDGAG
-319 VSYTY
+319 ISYTY
-324 DSRGNRIRTT
+324 DSRGNRLRTT

-346 NLQNQPVIQKDTFG
+346 NLRNQPVIQKDTFG

-375 VRRSGNHQRTLQQ
+375 VRRSGNHQRILQQ

-422 FADGVKEGYEYT
+422 FVDGVKEGYEYT

-541 YDAHGNLKEKRSN
+541 YDAYGNLKEKRSN

-630 NIRTLE
+630 NVRTLE
-636 TKAGENVLLSF
+636 TRAGENVLISL

-653 NGNRTAKTGTQA
+653 NGNRTAKAGTQA
-665 TLGGI
+665 ALGGITSEI
-670 TAGNNALDLSYAYDV
+670 TAGNNALDLSYNYDV
-685 RGQLLEERRNGTSVC
+685 RGQLLEERRNGASVC

-724 AKNQLIAEE
+724 EKNQLVEEE

-775 TGSVQENRYD
+775 NGNVQENRYD

-803 YHDGELLQEEG
+803 YHNGELLQEEG

-849 FVTDGHRNVQNSY
+849 FVTDVQGEIRNSY

-937 GYASTSTGKACPPKG
+937 GYKRKACPPQG

-958 DGSGTPSEKVK
+958 DESGTS
-969 VPTVKSGEF
+969 
-978 NEWFNSLSVDEL
+978 SVA
-990 DELWKDKSTRKAIER
+990 K
-1005 QLRAP
+1005 P
-1010 GGMHEWHLV
+1010 
-1019 SRAPQFKYWG
+1019 
-1029 VNAEQIRD
+1029 N
-1037 LRTVI
+1037 
-1042 NDVEFVNPVGK
+1042 
-1053 HGQLGSTTAHNE
+1053 HGQGF
-1065 LLGIIDSSSDYSMFT
+1065 SSKGYNPKPGERT
-1080 RRLNNW
+1080 RDQRL
-1086 ANYRLKGGIDTL
+1086 
-1098 PEGLRIK
+1098 

>member
-1 MIKQVQPESYDAD
+1 M
-14 SDDGNGYRYAYDA
+14 
-27 CGRMTEVQD
+27 
-36 PGGNI
+36 
-41 LHTYE
+41 
-46 YNGHGQI
+46 
-53 LREVDGEGK
+53 
-62 EVLYTYND
+62 
-70 LGWKIREQ
+70 
-78 IKVQET
+78 
-84 DPALYRVIA
+84 
-93 YTYDSQGNK
+93 
-102 VEEAYGQQEVE
+102 EEAYGQQEVE

-196 VTRYAYDANG
+196 VTRYVYDANG

-324 DSRGNRIRTT
+324 DSRGNRLRTT

-346 NLQNQPVIQKDTFG
+346 NLRNQPVIQEDTFG

-375 VRRSGNHQRTLQQ
+375 VRRLGNGNRNHQRTLQQ

-398 GVVDGNRNPISYDV
+398 GVVDGNQNPISYDV

-541 YDAHGNLKEKRSN
+541 YDAYGNLKEKRSN

-589 RSRIFNDDGLEVR
+589 RSRIYNNDGLEVR

-609 RISRIHYGN
+609 RIRHIRYGN

-647 AYRYDG
+647 AYQYDG

-670 TAGNNALDLSYAYDV
+670 TTGNNALDISYAYDV
-685 RGQLLEERRNGTSVC
+685 RGQLLEERRNGASVS

-724 AKNQLIAEE
+724 EKNQLIAEE
-733 SPADRKQ
+733 SPVDRKQ

-758 RRFSYNSRH
+758 RLFSYNSRH

-849 FVTDGHRNVQNSY
+849 FVTDGQGEIRNSY
-862 QYDAFGMS
+862 QYDAFGIP
-870 LGTTEKLNNRI
+870 LETTEQLNNRI

-889 DVTGQYYLRARY
+889 ELTEQYYLRARY

-937 GYASTSTGKACPPKG
+937 GYARKACPPKG

-958 DGSGTPSEKVK
+958 DESGTTSSKGGNDSILALPAPSGTNPWLEKSDIVSMPAPDDCYIDMALAPGQNK
-969 VPTVKSGEF
+969 PGGWGTLDSIPDVDYVR
-978 NEWFNSLSVDEL
+978 NSLAVTPEFKPEVGYVQRYKIPKGVRIQVGTVGPQQYKGKIYVGGGNQVQIL
-990 DELWKDKSTRKAIER
+990 NFKD
-1005 QLRAP
+1005 RAKLIP
-1010 GGMHEWHLV
+1010 
-1019 SRAPQFKYWG
+1019 
-1029 VNAEQIRD
+1029 I
-1037 LRTVI
+1037 
-1042 NDVEFVNPVGK
+1042 GK
-1053 HGQLGSTTAHNE
+1053 KRP
-1065 LLGIIDSSSDYSMFT
+1065 IY
-1080 RRLNNW
+1080 
-1086 ANYRLKGGIDTL
+1086 
-1098 PEGLRIK
+1098 

>member
-1 MIKQVQPESYDAD
+1 
-14 SDDGNGYRYAYDA
+14 
-27 CGRMTEVQD
+27 MTEVQD
-36 PGGNI
+36 PEGNI

-153 NVTLEERAIADGVH
+153 NVTLEERVIADGVH

-219 RRSYDADDRLTEERV
+219 HRSYDADDRLTEERV

-305 SPYGYEPESDDGAG
+305 SPYGYEPENDDGVGAA
-319 VSYTY
+319 YTY

-346 NLQNQPVIQKDTFG
+346 NLRNQPVIQKDTFG

-422 FADGVKEGYEYT
+422 FVDGVKEGYEYT

-541 YDAHGNLKEKRSN
+541 YDAYGNLKEKRSN

-565 AGQITEIRDPA
+565 AGQITEIMDPA

-589 RSRIFNDDGLEVR
+589 RSRIYNNDGLEVR

-609 RISRIHYGN
+609 RIRHIRYGN

-653 NGNRTAKTGTQA
+653 NGNRTAKAGTQA
-665 TLGGI
+665 ALGGITSEI

-685 RGQLLEERRNGTSVC
+685 RGQLLEERRNGASVC

-710 RKTDVQ
+710 RKTDAQ
-716 GEIRYLYN
+716 GETRYLYN
-724 AKNQLIAEE
+724 EKNQLVEEE

-758 RRFSYNSRH
+758 RLFSYNSRH

-849 FVTDGHRNVQNSY
+849 FVTDGQGEIRNSY
-862 QYDAFGMS
+862 QYDAFGIS
-870 LGTTEKLNNRI
+870 LETTEQLNNRI

-889 DVTGQYYLRARY
+889 ELTEQYYLRARY

-918 GLNLYAYCGNNP
+918 GLNLYAYCHNNP
-930 VVYDDPS
+930 VVYYDPS
-937 GYASTSTGKACPPKG
+937 GYDSGWNTWPPQVRENINRGNNFNRENRPNYTYNEIRVAGDGKKPYFVVDSYEPPFIDENGNFVEGQIVSRKSTQLGEVQLSTALEYVTEADKKYAPGTEILDIDFNPQELRGKTLQGDLYLEVPKQ
-952 KISESV
+952 KI
-958 DGSGTPSEKVK
+958 GIPEKVSDK
-969 VPTVKSGEF
+969 ADSLNITIRENTEEHPKTSRN
-978 NEWFNSLSVDEL
+978 NENNLL
-990 DELWKDKSTRKAIER
+990 D
-1005 QLRAP
+1005 
-1010 GGMHEWHLV
+1010 G
-1019 SRAPQFKYWG
+1019 
-1029 VNAEQIRD
+1029 
-1037 LRTVI
+1037 
-1042 NDVEFVNPVGK
+1042 
-1053 HGQLGSTTAHNE
+1053 
-1065 LLGIIDSSSDYSMFT
+1065 
-1080 RRLNNW
+1080 
-1086 ANYRLKGGIDTL
+1086 L
-1098 PEGLRIK
+1098 PENEENSSKSCR